1 MKLSLNLSAFQAD
14 LMSVQ
19 SVMAERLKIYD
30 FYEHSEFGEY
40 LLPNSW
46 NRNVPRIG
54 RIGVDAMKALLPAP
68 AQDVLILLCGPQGMV
83 HDMYG
88 KENADGVRAFDG
100 SLSKLGYSAD
110 MIHLF

>member
-1 MKLSLNLSAFQAD
+1 
-14 LMSVQ
+14 MSVQ
-19 SVMAERLKIYD
+19 SIMADRLRIFD
-30 FYEHSEFGEY
+30 FYEHSAFGEY

-68 AQDVLILLCGPQGMV
+68 GDDVLILLCGPEGMV
-83 HDMYG
+83 REMYG
-88 KENADGVRAFDG
+88 LEKADGTRAFDG
-100 SLSKLGYSAD
+100 ALSKLGYTAE

>member
-1 MKLSLNLSAFQAD
+1 MSL
-14 LMSVQ
+14 Q
-19 SVMAERLKIYD
+19 SIMAERLNIFD
-30 FYEHSEFGEY
+30 FYSESEFGAY

-54 RIGVDAMKALLPAP
+54 RIGVDAMKQLLPAP
-68 AQDVLILLCGPQGMV
+68 AEDTLILLCGPQGMV

-88 KENADGVRAFDG
+88 REDAQGVRALDG
-100 SLSKLGYSAD
+100 SLAKLGYGAH